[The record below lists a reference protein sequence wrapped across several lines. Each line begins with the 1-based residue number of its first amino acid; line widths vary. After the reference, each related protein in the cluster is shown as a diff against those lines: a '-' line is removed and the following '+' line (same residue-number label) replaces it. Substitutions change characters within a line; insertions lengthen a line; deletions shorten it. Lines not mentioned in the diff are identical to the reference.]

1 MTRRYLMNAGI
12 TPGMRVLEIGCG
24 NGEVTQELAEIVGPS
39 GSVVALDRNEAGLA
53 MARARMTEQ
62 GIEHVRFVAADVT
75 GDLATLDAVQGEP
88 FDALAGRRV
97 LMYLPDPAA
106 VLGRLAGRLQSG
118 GLVVF
123 EEADSTMVP
132 ARAAPL
138 AAHDQMTAWLRSM
151 LVAEGANPAMGFALP
166 ATLAQAGLR
175 FERIRAEAIILGQG
189 TQYPLPVLLK
199 MMQSRLI
206 AAGIATQAEVDAL
219 AEQLDIESSDPT
231 SVYIWSMSFCA
242 WAYKP

>member
-1 MTRRYLMNAGI
+1 MKRDNSMTRRYLMNAGI

-97 LMYLPDPAA
+97 LMYLAVWPDGCRAGDWWS
-106 VLGRLAGRLQSG
+106 LKKRIRLWS
-118 GLVVF
+118 
-123 EEADSTMVP
+123 
-132 ARAAPL
+132 
-138 AAHDQMTAWLRSM
+138 
-151 LVAEGANPAMGFALP
+151 LP
-166 ATLAQAGLR
+166 APHR
-175 FERIRAEAIILGQG
+175 WPPMI
-189 TQYPLPVLLK
+189 K
-199 MMQSRLI
+199 
-206 AAGIATQAEVDAL
+206 
-219 AEQLDIESSDPT
+219 
-231 SVYIWSMSFCA
+231 
-242 WAYKP
+242 